1 MIQHR
6 LPPEGLK
13 EISKFYITDQKV
25 DTDFWPDKK
34 AKICRTEM
42 ARSYKINGKVGSNRQ
57 AS

>member
-34 AKICRTEM
+34 AKI
-42 ARSYKINGKVGSNRQ
+42 
-57 AS
+57 